1 MHPTRRLQLIIITAL
16 LSMALTGYVFFG
28 GTAQAATSPVS
39 DLKPQ
44 QGRYFK
50 WASPAGW
57 RHRESNAGVTL
68 TSPDGRY
75 SAFLAMVVRS
85 SGSRTPLDFLQW
97 MLNKTGCTNVKIIST
112 KQLPAQRMSY
122 QVWQF
127 IEVNLSYSEN
137 GQPVMGA
144 IKSGVANYYGM
155 NDAMIVGYRTSPGDF
170 KDARSFM
177 SKIAKSIILTNAAQ
191 ASGNDTIIR
200 PKNNPLDNSE
210 MIRSWEK
217 NQRTRDEAMR
227 KDANARR
234 GTVDLYDPST
244 GETIQAWKQQKSYY
258 WRQPGSNTVVGT
270 DTSTPPGVGYVPLT
284 PH

>member
-137 GQPVMGA
+137 GQPMMGM